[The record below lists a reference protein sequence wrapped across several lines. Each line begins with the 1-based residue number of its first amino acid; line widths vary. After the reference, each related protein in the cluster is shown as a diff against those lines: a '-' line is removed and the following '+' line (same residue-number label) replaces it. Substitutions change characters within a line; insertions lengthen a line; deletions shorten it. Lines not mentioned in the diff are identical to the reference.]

1 MHVDPCSWGFKLPG
15 FQIAFPC
22 IKNNKQKVKNYRRI
36 SLLPVSNKI
45 FERLLCDSMFK
56 FFTENNLIS
65 QNQSRFKPGDSST
78 NQLLSITHQI
88 YKSFDD
94 CQEVGFV
101 FLKFMNF
108 GMTQGCYFQIK
119 AKWNLTTNVRL
130 FAEDI
135 LLFSVVDNI
144 NLSTTNLNSDLSKI
158 NVWASQ
164 RKMTFNPD
172 PNKHSSK
179 NKEDIAPSNFI
190 ITLLSM

>member
-1 MHVDPCSWGFKLPG
+1 MHVDPCSWGFKPPG

-119 AKWNLTTNVRL
+119 AKWHIRQRFKYSHWFLETSKTMSGVKWLTIFMV
-130 FAEDI
+130 
-135 LLFSVVDNI
+135 
-144 NLSTTNLNSDLSKI
+144 
-158 NVWASQ
+158 
-164 RKMTFNPD
+164 
-172 PNKHSSK
+172 
-179 NKEDIAPSNFI
+179 
-190 ITLLSM
+190 

>member
-1 MHVDPCSWGFKLPG
+1 MHIDPCSWGFKTPG

-45 FERLLCDSMFK
+45 FESLLYDSMFT

-65 QNQSRFKPGDSST
+65 QNQSGFKPGNSST
-78 NQLLSITHQI
+78 NQLLSITYQI

-94 CQEVGFV
+94 CQGVRFV

-119 AKWNLTTNVRL
+119 ATWHIRQRFKYSHWFLETSKTMIGVKWLTV
-130 FAEDI
+130 FM
-135 LLFSVVDNI
+135 V
-144 NLSTTNLNSDLSKI
+144 
-158 NVWASQ
+158 
-164 RKMTFNPD
+164 
-172 PNKHSSK
+172 
-179 NKEDIAPSNFI
+179 
-190 ITLLSM
+190 